1 MRNMLKKTLGRGSE
15 DQKGFTLIELLV
27 VVGIIVALAA
37 VIVPLVIQF
46 SGRGDVGAQN
56 AEWDV
61 IQTAIDTMMAD
72 NALMVVTAGAAPAAF
87 ITDSFDFDAGAGSQD
102 LSTYLRDPAT
112 TYCYTWASTGR
123 ILTQVSAAGSPAAC
137 P

>member
-1 MRNMLKKTLGRGSE
+1 MRKILKKTLGRGSE

-46 SGRGDVGAQN
+46 SGRGETGAAN
-56 AEWDV
+56 AEWDA
-61 IQTAIDTMMAD
+61 IQSAIDTMMAD
-72 NALMVVTAGAAPAAF
+72 NALTAVAAGASAAF
-87 ITDSFDFDAGAGSQD
+87 ITDSFDFDAGSGTQN
-102 LSTYLRDPAT
+102 LSAYLRDTST
-112 TYCYTWASTGR
+112 TYCYTWAASGR
-123 ILTQVSAAGSPAAC
+123 ILTQVEAIGSPPNC

>member
-1 MRNMLKKTLGRGSE
+1 MRNILKKTLGRGSE

-46 SGRGDVGAQN
+46 SGRGDTGAAN
-56 AEWDV
+56 AEWDA
-61 IQTAIDTMMAD
+61 IQSAIDTMMAD
-72 NALMVVTAGAAPAAF
+72 NALFAVTAGASAAF
-87 ITDSFDFDAGAGSQD
+87 ITDSFDFDAGTGNQN
-102 LSTYLRDPAT
+102 LSTYLRDPTT
-112 TYCYTWASTGR
+112 TYCYTWAATGR
-123 ILTQVSAAGSPAAC
+123 ILTQVAATTGGAC

>member
-1 MRNMLKKTLGRGSE
+1 MRNIMQRTLGRGSK

-46 SGRGDVGAQN
+46 SGRGDTGAAN
-56 AEWDV
+56 AEWDA
-61 IQTAIDTMMAD
+61 IQSAIDTMMAD
-72 NALMVVTAGAAPAAF
+72 NALTAVIAEGDASF
-87 ITDSFDFDAGAGSQD
+87 ITDTLDFEVGVGSQD
-102 LSTYLRDPAT
+102 LSTYLRDSST
-112 TYCYTWASTGR
+112 TYCYTWAGSGR
-123 ILTQVSAAGSPAAC
+123 ILTQVAASGSPAAC

>member
-1 MRNMLKKTLGRGSE
+1 MRKILKKTLGRGSE

-46 SGRGDVGAQN
+46 SGRGETGAAN
-56 AEWDV
+56 AEWDA
-61 IQTAIDTMMAD
+61 IQSAIDTMMAD
-72 NALMVVTAGAAPAAF
+72 NALTTVAAGASAAF
-87 ITDSFDFDAGAGSQD
+87 ITDSFDFDDDSSSTQT
-102 LSTYLRDPAT
+102 LSSYLRDPT
-112 TYCYTWASTGR
+112 TIYCYTWATSGR
-123 ILTQVSAAGSPAAC
+123 ILTQVAATSGSC

>member
-1 MRNMLKKTLGRGSE
+1 MRSILKKTLGRRSE

-46 SGRGDVGAQN
+46 AGRGDVGAAS
-56 AEWDV
+56 AEWDA
-61 IQTAIDTMMAD
+61 IQSAIDTMMAD
-72 NALMVVTAGAAPAAF
+72 QTMLTVTASTGSAGF
-87 ITDSFDFDAGAGSQD
+87 ILDTTDFGSSNT
-102 LSTYLRDPAT
+102 LSAYLRDPTT
-112 TYCYTWASTGR
+112 TYCYTWAASGR
-123 ILTQVSAAGSPAAC
+123 ILTQVAAVSGVC